1 MTDAPRPPERRDS
14 HDGHRPAYRDAA
26 LPVADR
32 IADLLGRMTVEEKI
46 GQMLQLDAREDL
58 EDQVVRM
65 HAGSILHA
73 SPEKVLRARELT
85 LGTRLQIP
93 LLVAED
99 CIHGHSFWDG
109 ATIYPTQLGLA
120 ASWDAGLAERV
131 ARATAVEVSATGI
144 HWTFSP
150 VLCIARDL
158 RWGRVDETFG
168 EDPFLIGEL
177 ASAMVRGYQG
187 GGLDDPTAI
196 LATAKH
202 FAGYSET
209 QGGRDASEADISQRK
224 LRSWF
229 LPPFERVAKEG
240 CRTFMLGYQSID
252 GVPITVNDWL
262 LNDVL
267 RGEWGYTGTLITD
280 WDNVGR
286 MVWEQKVQPDYAHA
300 AAAAMLAG
308 NDMIMT
314 TPGFF
319 QGALDAL
326 ARGLVTEEALDRA
339 VTRILLLKFEF
350 GLFEDPRLPDRERI
364 AAVVGSPEHTAL
376 NLEAARRSLVLLR
389 NDGTLPLGG
398 GLTADAAGRTDAAAG
413 PTRPEAAAD
422 APALTG
428 GGAGTGSRRIAV
440 VGPLADDAQTQLGDW
455 AGSSGQVDWIP
466 DGHPREM
473 ITTVLDGLR
482 AHVPADWEI
491 THARGADILA
501 LEEDP
506 AGAFFP
512 DGQPRPQVVVPSSA
526 DAALIAEAVAA
537 AEAADYVVAVVGD
550 RIELVGE
557 GRSTATLELIG
568 GQVALLEALAAT
580 GTPLVVVLLASK
592 PHVLPQAVTDAA
604 ALVWTANPGMRG
616 GQAVAELLLGLIEPS
631 GRLPISFARH
641 AGQLPIY
648 YNQIRGQ
655 HGDRY
660 ADLTQSPAFAFGE
673 GLSYT
678 TVEYAD
684 LRVIDP
690 EPSRD
695 GTVRA
700 LVELRNTGDRPAH
713 EVVQVYVRDSVATV
727 SWADKELK
735 AYRHVDLQPGE
746 TATVELSLPVAD
758 CTIVDAAGR
767 RIVEA
772 GEFELLVGPSS
783 RDDVL
788 LSARF
793 RVADAAASSTSPGD
807 GSAAAASDHQAVE
820 RR

>member
-1 MTDAPRPPERRDS
+1 MTTATIPNYLDIS
-14 HDGHRPAYRDAA
+14 

-46 GQMLQLDAREDL
+46 GQMLQLDARDDL

-85 LGTRLQIP
+85 LQTRLKIP
-93 LLVAED
+93 LLVGED
-99 CIHGHSFWDG
+99 CIHGHSFWEG
-109 ATIYPTQLGLA
+109 ATIYPTQLGMA
-120 ASWDAGLAERV
+120 ATWDAGLAERV

-150 VLCIARDL
+150 VLCITRDL

-209 QGGRDASEADISQRK
+209 QGGRDASEADLSRRK

-240 CRTFMLGYQSID
+240 CRTFMLGYQTTD

-300 AAAAMLAG
+300 AAAAVLAG

-319 QGALDAL
+319 QGAQDAL
-326 ARGLVTEEALDRA
+326 AQGLLTEEALDRA
-339 VTRILLLKFEF
+339 VARILLLKFEF

-364 AAVVGSPEHTAL
+364 ATAVGSAGHTAL
-376 NLEAARRSLVLLR
+376 NLEVARRSLVLLA
-389 NDGTLPLGG
+389 NDGTLPLAG
-398 GLTADAAGRTDAAAG
+398 GLTADESGRAVAAAS
-413 PTRPEAAAD
+413 
-422 APALTG
+422 
-428 GGAGTGSRRIAV
+428 GSRRIAV

-473 ITTVLDGLR
+473 ISTVLDGLR
-482 AHVPADWEI
+482 AHAPADWEI

-506 AGAFFP
+506 EGAFFP
-512 DGQPRPQVVVPSSA
+512 DGQPRPQVVLPSAPDA
-526 DAALIAEAVAA
+526 DLIAEAVAA
-537 AEAADYVVAVVGD
+537 AEGADCVVAVVGD

-557 GRSTATLELIG
+557 GRSTATLELVG
-568 GQVALLEALAAT
+568 GQLALLEALAAT

-592 PHVLPQAVTDAA
+592 PHVLPRTVTDAA
-604 ALVWTANPGMRG
+604 ALLWAANPGMRG

-678 TVEYAD
+678 TVEYSALRVVEAD
-684 LRVIDP
+684 LRRED
-690 EPSRD
+690 
-695 GTVRA
+695 TVRA
-700 LVELRNTGDRPAH
+700 LVDLHNTGDRPAH
-713 EVVQVYVRDSVATV
+713 EIVQVYVRDSVTSV

-735 AYRHVDLQPGE
+735 AYRHVELQPGE
-746 TATVELSLPVAD
+746 TVTVELSLPVAE

-767 RIVEA
+767 RLVEA

-783 RDDVL
+783 GDDVL

-793 RVADAAASSTSPGD
+793 HVADAAAP
-807 GSAAAASDHQAVE
+807 SAAAAANVVE

>member
-1 MTDAPRPPERRDS
+1 MTTATVPNYLDET
-14 HDGHRPAYRDAA
+14 

-32 IADLLGRMTVEEKI
+32 IADLLGRMTVEEKV
-46 GQMLQLDAREDL
+46 GQMMQLDARDDL
-58 EDQVVRM
+58 DDHVLRKHV
-65 HAGSILHA
+65 GSILHT
-73 SPEKVLRARELT
+73 SPERVLRARELT
-85 LGTRLQIP
+85 LQTRLQIP
-93 LLVAED
+93 LLVGED
-99 CIHGHSFWDG
+99 CIHGHSFWEG
-109 ATIYPTQLGLA
+109 ATIFPTQLGMA
-120 ASWDAGLAERV
+120 ASWDADLVERV
-131 ARATAVEVSATGI
+131 ARATAVEVAATGI

-168 EDPFLIGEL
+168 EDPLLIGEL

-187 GGLDDPTAI
+187 GGLSDPTAI

-209 QGGRDASEADISQRK
+209 QGGRDASEADLSRRK

-240 CRTFMLGYQSID
+240 CRTFMIGYQSTD

-286 MVWEQKVQPDYAHA
+286 MVWEQQVQPDYAHA
-300 AAAAMLAG
+300 AAAAVNAG

-326 ARGLVTEEALDRA
+326 AQGLLTEEALDRA
-339 VTRILLLKFEF
+339 VARILLLKFEF
-350 GLFEDPRLPDRERI
+350 GLFADPRLPDEVRI
-364 AAVVGSPEHTAL
+364 ASEIATAEHRAL
-376 NLEAARRSLVLLR
+376 NLDLTRRSLVLLR
-389 NDGTLPLGG
+389 NDGLLPLDGG
-398 GLTADAAGRTDAAAG
+398 Y
-413 PTRPEAAAD
+413 AAD
-422 APALTG
+422 AGGRALP
-428 GGAGTGSRRIAV
+428 GAAGARRVAV
-440 VGPLADDAQTQLGDW
+440 IGPLADDAQTQLGDW
-455 AGSSGQVDWIP
+455 AGGSGQAGWL
-466 DGHPREM
+466 DGQPRDM
-473 ITTVLDGLR
+473 ITTVLDGFR
-482 AHVPADWEI
+482 SYAPADWTV
-491 THARGADILA
+491 THARGADVLT

-512 DGQPRPQVVVPSSA
+512 DGQPRPQIVVPSPP
-526 DAALIAEAVAA
+526 DDALIADAVAA
-537 AEAADYVVAVVGD
+537 ATAADVAVVVVGD
-550 RIELVGE
+550 VIELVGE
-557 GRSTATLELIG
+557 GRSTATLDLIG
-568 GQVALLEALAAT
+568 GQIALIDALAAA
-580 GTPLVVVLLASK
+580 GTPFVIVLIASK
-592 PHVLPQAVTDAA
+592 PLVLPPSAQRAA
-604 ALVWTANPGMRG
+604 AVIWAASPGMEG
-616 GQAVAELLLGLIEPS
+616 GRAIAELALGLIEPT

-641 AGQLPIY
+641 VGQLPIF

-655 HGDRY
+655 HGNRY
-660 ADLTQSPAFAFGE
+660 ADLTQSPAWAFGE

-678 TVEYAD
+678 TVEYD
-684 LRVIDP
+684 RLRLVDT
-690 EPSRD
+690 ELAQV

-700 LVELRNTGDRPAH
+700 TVELRNTGNRPAH
-713 EVVQVYVRDSVATV
+713 EVVQVYVRDTVTSV

-735 AYRHVDLQPGE
+735 SFRHVDIEPGQIV
-746 TATVELSLPVAD
+746 TVELSLPVAE

-783 RDDVL
+783 RDDAL
-788 LSARF
+788 LTARF
-793 RVADAAASSTSPGD
+793 QVT
-807 GSAAAASDHQAVE
+807 
-820 RR
+820 